1 MQVGKRM
8 PKWYADAFKL
18 PPVERAKL
26 RNRTFQG
33 IADAMAE
40 QWGGGGNYTKWKS
53 RKCKKLKLS
62 PIN

>member
-40 QWGGGGNYTKWKS
+40 QWGGGGITLNGNRGNAK
-53 RKCKKLKLS
+53 
-62 PIN
+62 N